1 MNTSTP
7 AWILLLIPAIA
18 AGASIFGAVLAA
30 REQRKKLAAE
40 LSFQRRKF
48 EEEIIAQREKL
59 MAEYATETSVEKAI
73 IGMLSLSELPY
84 RSFPM
89 IQHHLGGFESNELRR
104 LLVRSGAVRF
114 MAADGTELW
123 ALVSRV
129 ENDFR
134 YGRWKRSGSPR
145 NRVPESELFPGAF
158 NDQTQH

>member
-1 MNTSTP
+1 MSTSTP
-7 AWILLLIPAIA
+7 AWILLSIPAIA

-40 LSFQRRKF
+40 LRFQRKKF
-48 EEEIIAQREKL
+48 EEEMATQREKL

-73 IGMLSLSELPY
+73 IGMLSLSEYPY

-89 IQHHLGGFESNELRR
+89 IQHYLGGFEANELRR

-129 ENDFR
+129 ENDFKS
-134 YGRWKRSGSPR
+134 GRWKRSESPK
-145 NRVPESELFPGAF
+145 NKVAKSELFPGAF
-158 NDQTQH
+158 DDPTQH

>member
-1 MNTSTP
+1 MSTSTP
-7 AWILLLIPAIA
+7 AWILLSIPAIA

-48 EEEIIAQREKL
+48 EEEITAQREKP

-89 IQHHLGGFESNELRR
+89 IQHHLGGFKSNELRR
-104 LLVRSGAVRF
+104 
-114 MAADGTELW
+114 
-123 ALVSRV
+123 
-129 ENDFR
+129 
-134 YGRWKRSGSPR
+134 
-145 NRVPESELFPGAF
+145 
-158 NDQTQH
+158 